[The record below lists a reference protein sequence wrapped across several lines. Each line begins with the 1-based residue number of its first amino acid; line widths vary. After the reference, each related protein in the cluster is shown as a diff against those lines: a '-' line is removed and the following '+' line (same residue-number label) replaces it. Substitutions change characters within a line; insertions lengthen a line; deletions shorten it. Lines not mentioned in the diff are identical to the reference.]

1 MNNLSLRNIFK
12 RGSLIA
18 YAKIFIPP
26 ILFLIGMAVLSS
38 VKGVSFDKF
47 SRDPLQILEA
57 KPYIGVIS
65 NIGIIFWTATS
76 AILFYSLKISY
87 RQGRSGQQLYFLFWS
102 GLLTTMMLFD
112 DLLMLHDVIFPGYLS
127 LDERVFY
134 FFYCFSVV
142 ALVYFYRKII
152 LRSDYV
158 LFILAFGFLGGAVIS
173 DVLLTLG
180 LKLTNEYL
188 VEDGMKFLGIISWFA
203 YFTRTSYGLIEPA
216 DKLNG

>member
-1 MNNLSLRNIFK
+1 MDNISLKNLFK
-12 RGSLIA
+12 RSSLISF
-18 YAKIFIPP
+18 AKIFVPP
-26 ILFLIGMAVLSS
+26 ILFLMCMAVLSL

-65 NIGIIFWTATS
+65 SIGVLFWTATS
-76 AILFYSLKISY
+76 AILFYTLKISY
-87 RQGRSGQQLYFLFWS
+87 MQKRSGQHLYFLFWS

-134 FFYCFSVV
+134 CFYGFSVI
-142 ALVYFYRKII
+142 ALFYFYRKII

-158 LFILAFGFLGGAVIS
+158 LFILAFVFLGGAVII
-173 DVLLTLG
+173 DLLLILG

-188 VEDGMKFLGIISWFA
+188 VEDGLKFLGIIAWFA
-203 YFTRTSYGLIEPA
+203 YFTRTSYNLIEPS
-216 DKLNG
+216 DE